1 MQKKLSYFLPI
12 LGLALFVYIVGR
24 TGLDNITGVIRDA
37 DARVLPLAPVL
48 VMAIIL
54 VRGIRWRI
62 LMRVVDIDYS
72 LWRSAKV
79 WTIGFFAA
87 SVTPAKA
94 GDTLRAF
101 YVREDTGRTFGEAF
115 LTVFIDRLWDLMFVL
130 ALGVLS
136 VLIFSRIYMEI
147 PSSWIVLAASV
158 VIAVCVYLATQRAL
172 MRRLLKPMFDVLV
185 PQKYKEDFSLNFNT
199 FYDSLGLYRRD
210 RGTMVAAFLLTVLVW
225 ALVFLL
231 AYYVAVLFGI
241 EVDLKYVVLIMPIV
255 TLVELIPISVS
266 GLGTR
271 DATVIYFFSVVGV
284 SSAAAVGFSI
294 GYLFIGTYLTA
305 LAGFLLWLRHPVKL
319 GASKLK

>member
-1 MQKKLSYFLPI
+1 MRKKLSFLLPF
-12 LGLALFVYIVGR
+12 LGLSLFVYIVGR
-24 TGLDNITGVIRDA
+24 TGLDNITGIIRDA
-37 DARVLPLAPVL
+37 DARILPLAPVL
-48 VMAIIL
+48 VVAIIL

-130 ALGVLS
+130 ALGVVS
-136 VLIFSRIYMEI
+136 VLVFSRFYMEI
-147 PSSWIVLAASV
+147 PSGWIVLTASLG
-158 VIAVCVYLATQRAL
+158 IAVCVYLATRRAL
-172 MRRLLKPMFDVLV
+172 MRRLLKPMFDALV
-185 PQKYKEDFSLNFNT
+185 PKKYKEAFSLNFNT
-199 FYDSLGLYRRD
+199 FYDSLALYRRD
-210 RGTMVAAFLLTVLVW
+210 RGAMVAAFLLTVLVW

-231 AYYVAVLFGI
+231 AYYITVLFGI
-241 EVDLKYVVLIMPIV
+241 DVDLKYVVLIMPIV

-271 DATVIYFFSVVGV
+271 DATVIYFFSVVGI

-305 LAGFLLWLRHPVKL
+305 LAGFLMWLRHPVKL
-319 GASKLK
+319 GA

>member
-1 MQKKLSYFLPI
+1 MRKILSFLLPF
-12 LGLALFVYIVGR
+12 LGLSLFVYIVGR
-24 TGLDNITGVIRDA
+24 TGLDNITGIIRDA
-37 DARVLPLAPVL
+37 DARLLPLAPVL
-48 VMAIIL
+48 VVAIIL
-54 VRGIRWRI
+54 VRGLRWRI

-115 LTVFIDRLWDLMFVL
+115 LTVFIDRMWDLMFVL
-130 ALGVLS
+130 ALGVVS
-136 VLIFSRIYMEI
+136 VLVFSRFYMEI
-147 PSSWIVLAASV
+147 PSGWIVLTASLG
-158 VIAVCVYLATQRAL
+158 IAVCVYLATRRAL
-172 MRRLLKPMFDVLV
+172 MRRLLKPMFDALV
-185 PQKYKEDFSLNFNT
+185 PNKYKETFSLNFNT
-199 FYDSLGLYRRD
+199 FYDSLALYRHD
-210 RGTMVAAFLLTVLVW
+210 RGAMVLAFLLTVLVW

-231 AYYVAVLFGI
+231 AYYITVLFGI
-241 EVDLKYVVLIMPIV
+241 DVDLKYVVLIMPIV

-271 DATVIYFFSVVGV
+271 DATVIYFFSVVGI

-305 LAGFLLWLRHPVKL
+305 LAGFLMWLRHPVKL
-319 GASKLK
+319 GA

>member
-1 MQKKLSYFLPI
+1 MRKKLSFLLPF
-12 LGLALFVYIVGR
+12 LGLSLFVYIVGR
-24 TGLDNITGVIRDA
+24 TGLDNITGIIRDA
-37 DARVLPLAPVL
+37 DARLLPLAPVL
-48 VMAIIL
+48 VVAIIL

-130 ALGVLS
+130 ALGVVS
-136 VLIFSRIYMEI
+136 VLVFSRFYMEI
-147 PSSWIVLAASV
+147 PSGWIMLTAAV
-158 VIAVCVYLATQRAL
+158 GIAVCVYLATRRAL
-172 MRRLLKPMFDVLV
+172 MRRLLKPMFDALV
-185 PQKYKEDFSLNFNT
+185 PKKYKEAFSLNFNT
-199 FYDSLGLYRRD
+199 FYDSLALYRRD
-210 RGTMVAAFLLTVLVW
+210 RGAMVAAFLLTVLVW

-231 AYYVAVLFGI
+231 AYYITVLFGI
-241 EVDLKYVVLIMPIV
+241 DVDLKYVVLIMPIV

-271 DATVIYFFSVVGV
+271 DATVIYFFSVVGI
-284 SSAAAVGFSI
+284 SGAAAVGFSI

-305 LAGFLLWLRHPVKL
+305 LAGFLMWLRHPVKL
-319 GASKLK
+319 GA

>member
-1 MQKKLSYFLPI
+1 MRKKLSFLLPL

-24 TGLDNITGVIRDA
+24 TGLDNITGVMRDA
-37 DARVLPLAPVL
+37 DARLLPIAPVL

-62 LMRVVDIDYS
+62 LMRVVGIDYS

-130 ALGVLS
+130 ALGVVS
-136 VLIFSRIYMEI
+136 VLIFSRFYMEI
-147 PSSWIVLAASV
+147 PSSWIVLAVSV
-158 VIAVCVYLATQRAL
+158 GIAVCVYLATQRAL
-172 MRRLLKPMFDVLV
+172 MRRLLKPMFDALV
-185 PQKYKEDFSLNFNT
+185 PQKYKEAFSLNFNT

-210 RGTMVAAFLLTVLVW
+210 KGTMAVAFLLTVLVW

-231 AYYVAVLFGI
+231 AYYIAVLFGI

-271 DATVIYFFSVVGV
+271 DATVIYFFSVVGI

-294 GYLFIGTYLTA
+294 GYLLIGSYLTA
-305 LAGFLLWLRHPVKL
+305 LAGFLMWLRHPVKL
-319 GASKLK
+319 GA

>member
-1 MQKKLSYFLPI
+1 MRKKLSFLLPF
-12 LGLALFVYIVGR
+12 LGLSLFVYIVGR
-24 TGLDNITGVIRDA
+24 TGLDNITGIIRDA
-37 DARVLPLAPVL
+37 DARLLPLAPVL
-48 VMAIIL
+48 VVAIIL

-115 LTVFIDRLWDLMFVL
+115 LTVFIDRMWDLMFVL
-130 ALGVLS
+130 ALGVVS
-136 VLIFSRIYMEI
+136 VLVFSRFYMEI
-147 PSSWIVLAASV
+147 PSGWIVLTASLGIAA
-158 VIAVCVYLATQRAL
+158 CVYLATQRAL
-172 MRRLLKPMFDVLV
+172 MRRLLKPMFDALV
-185 PQKYKEDFSLNFNT
+185 PKKYKEAFSLNFNT
-199 FYDSLGLYRRD
+199 FYDSLALYRRD
-210 RGTMVAAFLLTVLVW
+210 RGAMVAAFLLTVLVW

-231 AYYVAVLFGI
+231 AYYITVLFGI
-241 EVDLKYVVLIMPIV
+241 DVDLKYVVLIMPIV

-271 DATVIYFFSVVGV
+271 DATVIYFFSVVGI

-305 LAGFLLWLRHPVKL
+305 LAGFLMWLRHPVKL